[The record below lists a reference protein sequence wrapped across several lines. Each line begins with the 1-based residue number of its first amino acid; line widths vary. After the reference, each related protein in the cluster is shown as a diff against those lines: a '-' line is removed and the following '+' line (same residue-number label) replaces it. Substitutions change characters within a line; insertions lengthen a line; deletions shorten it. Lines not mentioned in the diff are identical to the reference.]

1 MFAPDRLPSTTEP
14 GLPACSRPEPRR
26 GALVP
31 SLKYIMPIEK
41 AKKHYLGKDG
51 HERLNCAD
59 AILKAFGELDNNT
72 KESLC
77 KGGGR
82 SPDNMCGA
90 LCAAKS
96 ILQKKEPE
104 KVNDLIKYFIDQAG
118 STKCDEIRSLRK
130 LSCLGCVEKAAEY
143 LHSQHPVK

>member
-1 MFAPDRLPSTTEP
+1 
-14 GLPACSRPEPRR
+14 
-26 GALVP
+26 
-31 SLKYIMPIEK
+31 MPIEK

-59 AILKAFGELDNNT
+59 AILKAFGELDTET
-72 KESLC
+72 KDRIC
-77 KGGGR
+77 KGGGK
-82 SPDNMCGA
+82 SPDNICGA

-96 ILQKKEPE
+96 ILQKDAPE
-104 KVNDLIKYFIDQAG
+104 KVKDLEKYFEDIAG
-118 STKCDEIRSLRK
+118 SLKCDEIRSLRK